1 MRKTFGIV
9 IFLLTLLPLMGFGD
23 TFTIKAQNFTFENGE
38 YWLPNVDE

>member
-23 TFTIKAQNFTFENGE
+23 AFFIKAQNR
-38 YWLPNVDE
+38 NVSGLLETYV